1 MSKQIY
7 DCLGLLDEVLLCL
20 TESAKLF
27 PVPCSRAT
35 LERWVRRGVRGVRLE
50 TVRIGN
56 RRFTSEQAIRRF
68 LVAQQQTIPEQ
79 ARVAPKRAT
88 MSAREIEAAAR
99 RFSLPNPQGVDNFKT
114 TNKKGD

>member
-7 DCLGLLDEVLLCL
+7 DCYELLEESLIDL
-20 TESAKLF
+20 TEATKCF
-27 PVPCSRAT
+27 PVKISRAT

-68 LVAQQQTIPEQ
+68 LVAQQQTAPEQ
-79 ARVAPKRAT
+79 TRVAPKRN
-88 MSAREIEAAAR
+88 MSKKDIAAATL
-99 RFSLPNPQGVDNFKT
+99 RFGLPEPQGVDDFNTT
-114 TNKKGD
+114 TNNKGV